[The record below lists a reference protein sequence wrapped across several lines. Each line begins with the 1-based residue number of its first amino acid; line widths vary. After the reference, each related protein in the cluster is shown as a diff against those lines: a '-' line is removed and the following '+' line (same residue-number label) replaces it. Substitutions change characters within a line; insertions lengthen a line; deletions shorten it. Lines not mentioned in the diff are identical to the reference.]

1 MFGRWCVHRC
11 SGPALAVAV
20 RVAATDFLAGE
31 RGGSSG
37 CSTLFPA
44 VRETSR
50 RGMSPMTI
58 TAEESYNRTNPP
70 SDGPVLWHLALV
82 SGASGTSLDAGLAGL
97 TARYTASLTHED
109 VPVRIRTL
117 GSGGGHRGAVL
128 AGEGGAT
135 ELGAKASAGTTAS
148 VAFMFPGLGD
158 HYLDMG
164 RDLYRDFPV
173 FRSAVDNCADA
184 LVPELGVDI
193 REVVFPGPTPGTRTA
208 PAVDLRRML
217 GRDTAPQSENERR
230 LNATRFAQPALFV
243 IEYALARLWESWGAR
258 PSIMIGY
265 SLGEYVAATLA
276 GVLSLNDALT
286 LVARRAAL
294 IDTLP
299 HGAMLAV
306 TLPEEQVR
314 PLLGADLSLSAVNGP
329 EFCVVAG
336 PEPAVEALA
345 QGLTEQ
351 GVVHRRVQSTHAF
364 HSSMMD
370 PIADEVTELARTLT
384 LNAPRI
390 PYISNVSGR
399 LITDQEATDPGYWGR
414 HLVSTVRF
422 ADGLNALGAADLLL
436 ETGPGQTL
444 SSLATVARGSAAA
457 TVVASMRHPLE
468 SHSDSAVALK
478 ALGRLWLAGADIDWA
493 GFPASE
499 LDIVADGATTAARD
513 TGAHTATAT
522 EQELHGLWARLLKT
536 DQLPHDVSFFEV
548 GGNSLLAT
556 RLALRI
562 KRTFGT
568 ELSLRQVYEWAT
580 LSRMATA
587 IDTLSAGGE
596 LTHPEGGSSHTGNS
610 LARFTLPNGLT
621 VSHQNEA
628 ETRHFY
634 EDIFDHRTYAKNGI
648 SLPDG
653 ATVVDVGGNIGLFT
667 LFAHYEAKDVRVFTF
682 EPAPPMFELL
692 SQNVAEHG
700 VNAHLFNIGI
710 SDTEAEADFTFYPRS
725 SGMSSFHPDEA
736 EEKHNLRT
744 IIANQQKAD
753 ADAEVA
759 ELVSSDELI
768 DVRFEAIEFTATL
781 RPLSAVIREQGIE
794 RIDLIKIDVQKS
806 ERQVIDGI
814 ADEDWPKIQQMVL
827 EAHDADGE
835 VGRLVELL
843 ENRGFTV
850 RAEQD
855 ELYVG
860 TDIHNIYAVRGAR

>member
-1 MFGRWCVHRC
+1 M
-11 SGPALAVAV
+11 
-20 RVAATDFLAGE
+20 
-31 RGGSSG
+31 SSN
-37 CSTLFPA
+37 
-44 VRETSR
+44 
-50 RGMSPMTI
+50 TI
-58 TAEESYNRTNPP
+58 TVGETHDRTAPP

-82 SGASGTSLDAGLAGL
+82 AGADGTSLDAGLAGL
-97 TARYTASLTHED
+97 KARLAESPARED

-117 GSGGGHRGAVL
+117 GSAGGGHRGAVL
-128 AGEGGAT
+128 AGDGAAT
-135 ELGAKASAGTTAS
+135 ELGAGASTGAAAS

-173 FRSAVDNCADA
+173 FRTAVDDCADA
-184 LVPELGVDI
+184 LAPELGLDI
-193 REVVFPGPTPGTRTA
+193 REVVFPDPTPEERTA

-217 GRDTAPQSENERR
+217 GRDTGPQSENERR
-230 LNATRFAQPALFV
+230 LNATRLAQPALFV

-258 PSIMIGY
+258 PSVMIGY

-276 GVLSLNDALT
+276 GVLSLKDALT

-294 IDTLP
+294 IDALP
-299 HGAMLAV
+299 QGAMLAV
-306 TLPEEQVR
+306 MLPEERVR
-314 PLLGADLSLSAVNGP
+314 PLLGTGLSLSAVNGP

-336 PEPAVEALA
+336 PVADVEALERDL
-345 QGLTEQ
+345 GRQ

-370 PIADEVTELARTLT
+370 PIAEQVTELARTLT

-390 PYISNVSGR
+390 PYVSNVTGR
-399 LITDQEATDPGYWGR
+399 IITDEEATDPGYWAR
-414 HLVSTVRF
+414 HLVSPVRF
-422 ADGLNALGAADLLL
+422 ADGLNALADADLLL

-444 SSLATVARGSAAA
+444 SSMATVVRGSAAG

-468 SHSDSAVALK
+468 SRSDSAVALK
-478 ALGRLWLAGADIDWA
+478 ALGRLWLAGADIDWT

-499 LDIVADGATTAARD
+499 LDIVADGAATAALAD
-513 TGAHTATAT
+513 GEHTATPT
-522 EQELHGLWARLLKT
+522 EQELYGLWARLLKT
-536 DQLPHDVSFFEV
+536 DQLPYDISFFEV

-556 RLALRI
+556 RLILRI

-568 ELSLRQVYEWAT
+568 DLSLRQVYEWAT
-580 LSRMATA
+580 LTRMAAA
-587 IDTLSAGGE
+587 IDTLRAGGE
-596 LTHPEGGSSHTGNS
+596 LTATREGSSHTGNS

-648 SLPDG
+648 SIPDG

-667 LFAHYEAKDVRVFTF
+667 LFAHYEAKNVRVFTF

-692 SQNVAEHG
+692 GQNVAEHG
-700 VNAHLFNIGI
+700 VDARLFNIGI
-710 SDTEAEADFTFYPRS
+710 SDAETEANFTFYPRS
-725 SGMSSFHPDEA
+725 SGMSSFHPDEE

-744 IIANQQKAD
+744 IIANQQRAE

-759 ELVSSDELI
+759 ELVSTDELI

>member
-1 MFGRWCVHRC
+1 
-11 SGPALAVAV
+11 
-20 RVAATDFLAGE
+20 
-31 RGGSSG
+31 
-37 CSTLFPA
+37 
-44 VRETSR
+44 
-50 RGMSPMTI
+50 MSPNTI
-58 TAEESYNRTNPP
+58 TAEETHDRTAPL
-70 SDGPVLWHLALV
+70 SGGPVLWHLALV

-97 TARYTASLTHED
+97 KARYTASPAHED

-117 GSGGGHRGAVL
+117 GSTDGGHRGAVL
-128 AGEGGAT
+128 AGESGAT
-135 ELGAKASAGTTAS
+135 ELGAEASAGTTAS

-173 FRSAVDNCADA
+173 FRAAVDNCADA
-184 LVPELGVDI
+184 LTPELGLDI
-193 REVVFPGPTPGTRTA
+193 REVVFPDPTPEARTA

-276 GVLSLNDALT
+276 GVLSLPDALT

-294 IDTLP
+294 IDALP
-299 HGAMLAV
+299 QGAMLAV
-306 TLPEEQVR
+306 MLPEEQIR
-314 PLLGADLSLSAVNGP
+314 PLLGAEVSLSAVNGP

-336 PEPAVEALA
+336 PVPAVEALE

-364 HSSMMD
+364 HSSMME
-370 PIADEVTELARTLT
+370 PLADEVTELVRTLT
-384 LNAPRI
+384 LNVPHI
-390 PYISNVSGR
+390 PYISNVTGR
-399 LITDQEATDPGYWGR
+399 IITDEEATDPGYWAR
-414 HLVSTVRF
+414 HLVSPVRF
-422 ADGLNALGAADLLL
+422 ADGLNALGDADLLL

-444 SSLATVARGSAAA
+444 SSMATVARGSAAG
-457 TVVASMRHPLE
+457 TIVASMRHPLE
-468 SHSDSAVALK
+468 SQSDSAVALK

-513 TGAHTATAT
+513 TEEHTTTAT
-522 EQELHGLWARLLKT
+522 EQELHGLWAKLLKT
-536 DQLPHDVSFFEV
+536 DRLPHDVSFFEV

-556 RLALRI
+556 RLILRV
-562 KRTFGT
+562 KRAFGT
-568 ELSLRQVYEWAT
+568 DLSLRQVYEWAT
-580 LSRMATA
+580 LSRMAAA
-587 IDTLSAGGE
+587 IDTLRAGGE
-596 LTHPEGGSSHTGNS
+596 LARPEEGSSHTGNS

-700 VNAHLFNIGI
+700 VDAKLFNIGI
-710 SDTEAEADFTFYPRS
+710 SDAEAEANFTFYPRS

-744 IIANQQKAD
+744 IIANQQKTE